1 MRKTVFFAL
10 FLLVPALAFGQSAI
24 QLSPSSIQ
32 QFTTEWDLVIT
43 GSNLAGNVDTRVL
56 FQNGQVTDD
65 IEALSA
71 SSTRI
76 VVQAPGDLTANPG
89 TWSITVEA
97 IDATGTRLIGPATL
111 TVNGIVSQIPPLINT
126 PEVVTAE
133 ATSASGANVTWT
145 VSAISFADPNNPPPV
160 TCSPQSGSLFSLGTH
175 TVTCSATDSFGTSSA
190 QFLCVVEDNTPPVV
204 TVPADITVSS
214 PDGSAQVVTFTVTAT
229 DNIDTT
235 VTPTCKPA
243 SGSAFPVGVT
253 TVLCTAID
261 SHANYGF
268 GSFKVSVEPAGR
280 PIITVPDDITAEAT
294 SAAGAA
300 VDYTVTV
307 DPADATL
314 NCMPASGSTFALGT
328 TTVNCTATNINGSST
343 ASFKVTVVDTT
354 PPAITVPAPI
364 TAEATG
370 PNGAAVTYTVSAN
383 DLVDGPVAV
392 TCTPVSGSTF
402 PLDVETLVQCTAKDS
417 RDNVGVA
424 DFTIIVVDTTPPTLH
439 LPASFTVSADQNCS
453 AVVTYTATATD
464 LVDLTDPVTCT
475 PASGFTSGL
484 GTTTVNCTS
493 TDAHHNTAT
502 GSFTATVADTT
513 PPTIQSVTATPSN
526 LWPDDHKMV
535 DVTVAVV
542 AVDNCDAAPVSRIL
556 GVTSNQAITGP
567 GSGNTTPDYIIN
579 GDLTLQLRAE
589 RTQNEDRTYTIQI
602 TTTDFSGNVST
613 ATVVV
618 TVQQQPS
625 SKSTTTTTP
634 SRGRAVGH
642 P

>member
-133 ATSASGANVTWT
+133 ATSASGANVTRT

-175 TVTCSATDSFGTSSA
+175 
-190 QFLCVVEDNTPPVV
+190 
-204 TVPADITVSS
+204 
-214 PDGSAQVVTFTVTAT
+214 TVTAT

-556 GVTSNQAITGP
+556 GVTSNQATTGP